1 MSYYKELNK
10 AKFEVDRLV
19 KGMEDKGYLL
29 DELLYDVTNRFA
41 IPKKPI
47 KAYINESVEFGKFSN
62 DLNIIKW
69 RNK

>member
-1 MSYYKELNK
+1 MTYYKELNK

-41 IPKKPI
+41 IPKRPI
-47 KAYINESVEFGKFSN
+47 KIYIDESVEFGKFSN